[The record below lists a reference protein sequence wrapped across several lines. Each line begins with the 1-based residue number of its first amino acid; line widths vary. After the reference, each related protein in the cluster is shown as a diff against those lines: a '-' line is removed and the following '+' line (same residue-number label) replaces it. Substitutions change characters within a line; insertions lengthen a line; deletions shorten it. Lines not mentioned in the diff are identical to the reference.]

1 MKKRLLFCFVALATT
16 LMFAACD
23 KDEPEQPAGEALAD
37 NTIVYDGKTYEMIPF
52 VEIYNDNLTMLNAFS
67 KDTSADGQPKIMLD
81 HFHIRSN
88 NEYSDWNTTTDLA
101 HPTSEEF
108 YEIAFMGEVLTMVGH
123 GSVNGAGGMID
134 GVEYENEPVFTSGTL
149 KITGEN
155 DGSGKVLVEF
165 DCVLKNGKTLKM
177 KIRSEHTGM
186 GE

>member
-23 KDEPEQPAGEALAD
+23 KDEPEPAGESLAD

-134 GVEYENEPVFTSGTL
+134 GVEYEN
-149 KITGEN
+149 
-155 DGSGKVLVEF
+155 DGSGKVLVEL

>member
-23 KDEPEQPAGEALAD
+23 KDEPGSAGEPLAD
-37 NTIVYDGKTYEMIPF
+37 NTLVYDGVTYEMIPF

-67 KDTSADGQPKIMLD
+67 KDTSVNGQPKIMLD

-88 NEYSDWNTTTDLA
+88 EEYSDWNSTTDLA

-108 YEIAFMGEVLTMVGH
+108 YEIAFMGEVLTMIGH
-123 GSVNGAGGMID
+123 GSVNAAGGEID
-134 GVEYENEPVFTSGTL
+134 GVVYENESVFTSGTL
-149 KITGEN
+149 KVTGEN
-155 DGSGKVLVEF
+155 DGSGKVLVEL

>member
-37 NTIVYDGKTYEMIPF
+37 NTIVYDGTTYEMIPF
-52 VEIYNDNLTMLNAFS
+52 VEIYNERLTMLNAFS

-81 HFHIRSN
+81 RFHIRSN
-88 NEYSDWNTTTDLA
+88 DEYSDWNSTKDLA
-101 HPTSEEF
+101 HPTNEEF
-108 YEIAFMGEVLTMVGH
+108 YEIAFMGEVLTMLGH
-123 GSVNGAGGMID
+123 GSASAAGGEID
-134 GVEYENEPVFTSGTL
+134 GVSYENEPVFSSGTL
-149 KITGEN
+149 KVTGEN
-155 DGSGKVLVEF
+155 NGSGKVLVEL